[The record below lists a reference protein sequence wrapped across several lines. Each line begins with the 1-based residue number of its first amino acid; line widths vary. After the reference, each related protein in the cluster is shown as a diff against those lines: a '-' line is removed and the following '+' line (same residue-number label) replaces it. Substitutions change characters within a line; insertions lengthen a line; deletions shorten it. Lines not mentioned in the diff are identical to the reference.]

1 MTGHLWCLALI
12 FVMTVSLVVGALL
25 AYSSTGLRSDRVTE
39 LASQSSTDVGGA
51 LQTAINDVRNSE
63 YFNNP
68 TSPLPC
74 LGAGNPRPIQRSSR
88 GRRRR

>member
-1 MTGHLWCLALI
+1 MWVA
-12 FVMTVSLVVGALL
+12 
-25 AYSSTGLRSDRVTE
+25 R
-39 LASQSSTDVGGA
+39 

-74 LGAGNPRPIQRSSR
+74 LGAGNLKTYPALSSAGEPVTVTCAPDATSGGAGGLVQVNDSNKPSLWRCSPWARAERPA
-88 GRRRR
+88 